1 MANKKEK
8 NSRTGSKPAENGDS
22 GPFELA
28 LQRKAGLVLVAI
40 SLLTVMMAGAWLGP
54 DPATGIVQWTGRGF
68 IQAVY
73 AALFALSLWTVLRR
87 RRAMSWLLL
96 FGVACAGVAAWDTGT
111 GIYANRLRL
120 EANDTLTTFRDTP
133 LNLTGLARII
143 EQNPYVDAYMIMRD
157 AHWELRN
164 RLDGRM
170 TDYGA
175 SYKTYVENGAFL
187 DIRRLR
193 SRFVLWVAFYQI
205 GDLENQLAR
214 IEGNP
219 VDTEDLLWTVNLLDV
234 DAVTRKAYV
243 TDLNNAIS
251 AAERAQA
258 DMITRER
265 RTLARIKQSLQVL
278 IDAKGRYSFAEGRVV
293 FDEPADAALF
303 AGKGLPS
310 D

>member
-1 MANKKEK
+1 MANKEEK
-8 NSRTGSKPAENGDS
+8 NSRAGSKPAESGGG
-22 GPFELA
+22 GPFELDR
-28 LQRKAGLVLVAI
+28 QHKAGLALVAI
-40 SLLTVMMAGAWLGP
+40 SLLAVMAAGAWLGP
-54 DPATGIVQWTGRGF
+54 DPATGIAQWTGRGL

-73 AALFALSLWTVLRR
+73 AALLTLCLWTVLER
-87 RRAMSWLLL
+87 RRAISWLLL
-96 FGVACAGVAAWDTGT
+96 FGVACAGVAAWDTGA

-133 LNLTGLARII
+133 LNLKGLARII
-143 EQNPYVDAYMIMRD
+143 EKNPYVDAYMIMRD

-175 SYKTYVENGAFL
+175 SYKAYVENGAFL

-193 SRFVLWVAFYQI
+193 SRFALWDAFYQI
-205 GDLENQLAR
+205 RDLEDQLAR
-214 IEGNP
+214 IEDNP
-219 VDTEDLLWTVNLLDV
+219 VDTEDLLWTVNLLNV

-243 TDLNNAIS
+243 TDLNNTIS

-258 DMITRER
+258 DMMTRER
-265 RTLARIKQSLQVL
+265 RTLARVKQSLQVL
-278 IDAKGRYSFAEGRVV
+278 IDAEGRYSFAEGRVV
-293 FDEPADAALF
+293 FDDPADAALF